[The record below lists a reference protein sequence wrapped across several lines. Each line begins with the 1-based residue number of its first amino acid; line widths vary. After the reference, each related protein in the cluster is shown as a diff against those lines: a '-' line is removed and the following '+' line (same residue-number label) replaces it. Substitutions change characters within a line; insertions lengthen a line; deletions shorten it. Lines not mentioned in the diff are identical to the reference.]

1 MVSFDLRWTKP
12 HLRPKLS
19 MKAGLKKSA
28 KKSLIPVDYQVI
40 SQVFLLEISYI
51 QSKQRAAFP
60 ARNHR
65 PFYIITYTKMGKM
78 TQIPKGDSTP

>member
-1 MVSFDLRWTKP
+1 
-12 HLRPKLS
+12 

-40 SQVFLLEISYI
+40 SQVLLLKKTYI

-60 ARNHR
+60 SRNHR
-65 PFYIITYTKMGKM
+65 PYYIITLNENGKN
-78 TQIPKGDSTP
+78 DSNPQRGFYALIHSQLTTSYSYCS